1 MCYTHLADGN
11 RYGCFKTWR
20 RLAKMNT
27 QGTNEMSMGK
37 TNRNSRTIAHSDNAL
52 GGMNTLARI
61 SATGMT
67 LTYNSAT
74 TSRQSVRN
82 RKRNFTGETQW
93 FAHIRKHLTTKP
105 QTSNIYMLWV
115 VGRRPVLATAA
126 VSGVIK
132 CVTGEWWIRQPMEI
146 NLSSS
151 SQPGRAPPA
160 IRYSAPLQTLSLMS

>member
-1 MCYTHLADGN
+1 
-11 RYGCFKTWR
+11 
-20 RLAKMNT
+20 MNT
-27 QGTNEMSMGK
+27 QETNEMSMGK

-52 GGMNTLARI
+52 GGMNTRARI

-105 QTSNIYMLWV
+105 QTSNIYML
-115 VGRRPVLATAA
+115 
-126 VSGVIK
+126 
-132 CVTGEWWIRQPMEI
+132 
-146 NLSSS
+146 
-151 SQPGRAPPA
+151 
-160 IRYSAPLQTLSLMS
+160 